1 MFILCNSRCL
11 CRIRAQTRRKRAN
24 IRKISESAKPSAAN
38 FLASYLDCA
47 PTTNVGSVQN
57 QHSFVW
63 IYPNNRCNTLI
74 ARHMHPIRTHSP
86 TDRRTGASSGCLPNA
101 ESFLSVSTEKLPSV
115 DGTFLRFEQQDT
127 AIPHPYK
134 VRPLTRL
141 RLGISP
147 SCHGRACRRA
157 THSRSVSLG
166 LSGRNR
172 HPPPPCRRDG
182 INADRSVSLSAERL
196 RALRQIISIP

>member
-1 MFILCNSRCL
+1 M
-11 CRIRAQTRRKRAN
+11 
-24 IRKISESAKPSAAN
+24 
-38 FLASYLDCA
+38 
-47 PTTNVGSVQN
+47 QN

-127 AIPHPYK
+127 AIPHPYQ
-134 VRPLTRL
+134 VRPLTRF

-172 HPPPPCRRDG
+172 HPPPPCRRRHKRGSVG
-182 INADRSVSLSAERL
+182 IVIRRKAASPSADNLHTLAARRTTGAAVDYQLAFFTPGIKPLEAISRNWIRL
-196 RALRQIISIP
+196 IPNWRM